1 MKEIK
6 TTEEFQKNVLQN
18 SKTVLVDFY
27 ANWCGPCRNIAP
39 IVKEVSQEL
48 QDKIDTYKVD
58 IDQAGDLAA
67 DYMVQSIPTFIIFKN
82 GQAVDN
88 KIGSMSKSD
97 LIKWVES
104 HS

>member
-18 SKTVLVDFY
+18 NKTVLVDFY

-58 IDQAGDLAA
+58 IDQAAIFA
-67 DYMVQSIPTFIIFKN
+67 NYMVQSIPTFIIFKN
-82 GQAVDN
+82 GQAVDK

>member
-82 GQAVDN
+82 GQAVDK

>member
-18 SKTVLVDFY
+18 NKTVLVDFY

-67 DYMVQSIPTFIIFKN
+67 DYMIQSIPTFIIFKN
-82 GQAVDN
+82 GQAVDK

>member
-18 SKTVLVDFY
+18 NKTVLVDFY

-82 GQAVDN
+82 GQAVDK